1 MGFLAPKPP
10 KIPPAAKP
18 PTPASNPIFA
28 KDPLFPANNNAYGL
42 GSLITTSSSGLKR
55 KASTQRTSLIGG

>member
-1 MGFLAPKPP
+1 MGFLMPKQPKVPKPV
-10 KIPPAAKP
+10 PPANSPILARD
-18 PTPASNPIFA
+18 TPSPITDIPF
-28 KDPLFPANNNAYGL
+28 NV